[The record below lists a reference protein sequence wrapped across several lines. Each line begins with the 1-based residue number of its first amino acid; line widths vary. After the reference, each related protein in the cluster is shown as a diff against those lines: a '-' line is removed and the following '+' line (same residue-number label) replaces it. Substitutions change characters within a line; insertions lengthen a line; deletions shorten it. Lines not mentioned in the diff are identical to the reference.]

1 MELLVFDVNEFLL
14 NADDDDDDADDDGFT
29 NAETDT
35 LPANSMANAMDR
47 VEGMVD

>member
-14 NADDDDDDADDDGFT
+14 NADDDDDADDDGFT

-35 LPANSMANAMDR
+35 LPANSMANAMYR